1 MDDARAGR
9 IDAALSS
16 VRMLVR
22 RRPDDQ
28 DAIALL
34 GLLLTQSGQLDQ
46 AIHHLSRAVSLAPK
60 LPGPRNNLANAL
72 VNAGRCAEAEAQW
85 TAAVEA
91 DPTYARAW
99 FGLVVARTALEDSAG
114 ALAAAERALALK
126 PNWPE
131 LALNHAHALAAADRA
146 EDAASLLREC
156 VARHPG
162 DPSLASNFLMSLNYL
177 DVPSEELARAHRG
190 FAACVRHAP
199 APPEAD
205 RDPERPLR
213 VGVLT
218 RDLRTHAV
226 GFFADPILRHPP
238 AGWSV
243 TVFDT
248 GISRPEDA
256 MEAGFRKMAA
266 GWVQVGSLDDAA
278 LDAAIRARRIDVLV
292 DLAAHTSG
300 GRLPALDR
308 KPAPVIATAIGYPNT
323 TGHPCV
329 DVRFVDSVT
338 DPPGSDSLCTERLLR
353 IDPCFLSYR
362 PPADAPE
369 PSIPE
374 DGSPITFG
382 SFNLLSKVSAGT
394 LNAWHETLDRCPGS
408 RLLLKSKSLADPS
421 ARAHLLERA
430 HAAGIAPGR
439 IEIVAFTKGIAEH
452 LALYR
457 RVHAALDTFPYNG
470 TTTTCEALWMGVP
483 VVTVE
488 GDRHSGRVGA
498 SILRAAGLP
507 ELVARSVDEYARTG
521 AALAADRPRL
531 VELRRGLRARLCASP
546 LLDGAG
552 WSARFFG
559 ALRDEW
565 RAWCATTRPRG
576 G

>member
-1 MDDARAGR
+1 
-9 IDAALSS
+9 
-16 VRMLVR
+16 
-22 RRPDDQ
+22 
-28 DAIALL
+28 
-34 GLLLTQSGQLDQ
+34 
-46 AIHHLSRAVSLAPK
+46 
-60 LPGPRNNLANAL
+60 
-72 VNAGRCAEAEAQW
+72 
-85 TAAVEA
+85 
-91 DPTYARAW
+91 
-99 FGLVVARTALEDSAG
+99 
-114 ALAAAERALALK
+114 
-126 PNWPE
+126 
-131 LALNHAHALAAADRA
+131 
-146 EDAASLLREC
+146 
-156 VARHPG
+156 
-162 DPSLASNFLMSLNYL
+162 MSLNYL
-177 DVPSEELARAHRG
+177 DVPFEELARAHRG

-248 GISRPEDA
+248 GIFRPEDA

-394 LNAWHETLDRCPGS
+394 LNAWHETLDPARGCSSS
-408 RLLLKSKSLADPS
+408 RS
-421 ARAHLLERA
+421 R
-430 HAAGIAPGR
+430 
-439 IEIVAFTKGIAEH
+439 
-452 LALYR
+452 
-457 RVHAALDTFPYNG
+457 
-470 TTTTCEALWMGVP
+470 
-483 VVTVE
+483 
-488 GDRHSGRVGA
+488 
-498 SILRAAGLP
+498 
-507 ELVARSVDEYARTG
+507 
-521 AALAADRPRL
+521 
-531 VELRRGLRARLCASP
+531 
-546 LLDGAG
+546 
-552 WSARFFG
+552 
-559 ALRDEW
+559 W
-565 RAWCATTRPRG
+565 RTRPRG
-576 G
+576 PTCSSGRMRQASRPAASRSSRSRRGSRSTWHSTAGCTRRSTRSRTTAPPPRARRCGWACRW